1 MKYSRRLPK
10 IATRLA
16 LLAALAPLALLAS
29 LTGCSLD
36 LDYDKYAIV
45 YAVSDYQNKATD
57 LPTTEFDANEFTDL
71 LAGEQGFQ
79 VITKITNDDSFDPN
93 DATDEHLE
101 QDFDT
106 VAAMVSEDDLFVF
119 YFSGH
124 GGFTFS
130 GSPETTEN
138 SSGSDSADECI
149 VLVNFDSTDLVR
161 YTDDQLAV
169 QLAKIG
175 CVKKVVIIDACF
187 SGGLIGNELEVDMIP
202 PSLTDASDT
211 GVLEELGYAVSL
223 YANFDGITSDITPEN
238 ALVITA
244 SGEAESSYEWPEKNN
259 GVMTYFL
266 LESAVN
272 GDRNRDGYITVLE
285 AYDYIRDSIYRE
297 NPIGIPF
304 APHVSGGPVDYIL
317 FTK

>member
-1 MKYSRRLPK
+1 VKYNRRFPQL
-10 IATRLA
+10 AARLA
-16 LLAALAPLALLAS
+16 LLAALVTLAS
-29 LTGCSLD
+29 LAGCSLE

-45 YAVSDYQNKATD
+45 YAVSDYQDKATD

-71 LAGEQGFQ
+71 LEDEQGFQ
-79 VITKITNDDSFDPN
+79 VITRITNDGNPDPN

-124 GGFTFS
+124 GSFTFS
-130 GSPETTEN
+130 GSPEKTEN

-149 VLVNFDSTDLVR
+149 VLVNFDSTDLVC
-161 YTDDQLAV
+161 YTDDQLAT
-169 QLAKIG
+169 QLAKID

-202 PSLTDASDT
+202 PSLADDSDA
-211 GVLEELGYAVSL
+211 GVLEELSYAISL
-223 YANFDGITSDITPEN
+223 YANFDGSTSDITPEN
-238 ALVITA
+238 ALVIA
-244 SGEAESSYEWPEKNN
+244 ACGEAESSYEWPEKNN

-266 LESAVN
+266 LESAVY
-272 GDRNRDGYITVLE
+272 GDSNNDGYITVLE
-285 AYDYIRDSIYRE
+285 AYDYIRDSINSSR
-297 NPIGIPF
+297 NPSSIPF